1 MTEGL
6 TYPALSARFAASIG
20 SPELRRTYRRVL
32 GSLERW
38 AAHEGVSPL
47 DLSAA
52 GLAAF
57 LASGAVGHA
66 PMDQARARGALT
78 EFFDFATACG
88 ALSGSPAAAQEILA
102 DAAGAGPLDAHELLW
117 LVDAAELVDQPIC
130 TLALLLAV
138 NGIGVQEA
146 LSLDVESF
154 TTSRGIAVARLP
166 RRWGRRS
173 VIPLCRTVQAATRTA
188 RDGRSSGPLLT
199 AAMSTERLGLIEAG
213 QRLTT
218 AAAAAGITSPIT
230 PEVLEQ
236 TFVALAVEAG
246 VPAAELRHAAGEV
259 ENRDSHTSYA
269 AFTVSAHMS
278 TLDPNRFA

>member
-1 MTEGL
+1 MSEGL
-6 TYPALSARFAASIG
+6 TYPALSARFAASLG
-20 SPELRRTYRRVL
+20 SSEQRRTYRRVL

-38 AAHEGVSPL
+38 AANEGVSPL

-52 GLAAF
+52 GLATF
-57 LASGAVGHA
+57 LSSGTVGHG
-66 PMDQARARGALT
+66 PTDQARARSALT
-78 EFFDFATACG
+78 EFFAFATACG
-88 ALSGSPAAAQEILA
+88 ALRGSPAAAQETLA
-102 DAAGAGPLDAHELLW
+102 AAAETSPISAHDLLW
-117 LVDAAELVDQPIC
+117 LIDAADLVDQPIC
-130 TLALLLAV
+130 TLVLLLAV

-146 LSLDVESF
+146 LSLDVESL
-154 TTSRGIAVARLP
+154 TTSRGTAVARLP

-173 VIPLCRTVQAATRTA
+173 VIPLCRPVRAATQAT

-199 AAMSTERLGLIEAG
+199 GATSAERLGLIEAG
-213 QRLTT
+213 QRL
-218 AAAAAGITSPIT
+218 AAAAASAGITRSIT

-269 AFTVSAHMS
+269 AFTVSDHMS
-278 TLDPNRFA
+278 MLDPNRFA